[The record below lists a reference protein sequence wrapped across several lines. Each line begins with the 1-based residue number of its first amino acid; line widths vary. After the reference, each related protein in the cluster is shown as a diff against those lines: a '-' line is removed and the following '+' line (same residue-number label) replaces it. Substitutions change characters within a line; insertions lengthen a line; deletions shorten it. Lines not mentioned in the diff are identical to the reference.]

1 MNYLTKATLL
11 ILIPVIILGIIFYFK
26 NVKDTVDTVD
36 TVDIEIDPFGDIEV
50 DEKPSPANNVPIISD
65 EPDINS
71 APEVTIVPN
80 NPRSPL
86 VEDEAAP
93 VQPTPTSTPAQP
105 LIPPRG
111 TVTALPGA
119 TVLEPPEAAPVQPTP
134 TSTPA
139 QPLIP
144 PRGTVTALP
153 VATVLEPPEDAPVQP
168 TPTSTP
174 AQPLIPVITKRT
186 LSGPEVIMI
195 MERFAERQV
204 ALHHASVCYAEGI
217 KTGLRGPISKLKFTE
232 DKIMNMLETGNL
244 RDNLTRE
251 QEDAIDQ
258 LAGGNAAAERVRRA
272 CGEVTHKRI
281 LSLDPPTG
289 EVPVQA
295 TPTSTPAQPLIPVIT
310 KRTLRVAERERV
322 LRGVKEELEAAGLG
336 ECYAE
341 GVKDALHGPLS
352 KLKFTED
359 KIMNILET
367 GNLRDNLT
375 MEQFDVITQS
385 NGGPVGGNALR
396 AACDEKSARMGYPTG
411 TKWNLKGTTG
421 NDRQKCNNNCKGLG
435 YNYFIHNPPPGGDGG
450 CGCYKAAGA
459 PPLSQLNMTGHSN
472 AATRRV
478 V

>member
-11 ILIPVIILGIIFYFK
+11 ILIPVLILGIIFYFK

-36 TVDIEIDPFGDIEV
+36 IENDPFGDIEV

-80 NPRSPL
+80 NPMSPL
-86 VEDEAAP
+86 VED
-93 VQPTPTSTPAQP
+93 
-105 LIPPRG
+105 
-111 TVTALPGA
+111 
-119 TVLEPPEAAPVQPTP
+119 EAAPVQPTP

-186 LSGPEVIMI
+186 LREPEMLRLRS
-195 MERFAERQV
+195 RFRQEQI
-204 ALHHASVCYAEGI
+204 AKGASMCYAKGI
-217 KTGLRGPISKLKFTE
+217 WDAIAGPVSKFKFTE
-232 DKIMNMLETGNL
+232 GKIMDIVMTGKL
-244 RDNLTRE
+244 HDNLTRE
-251 QEDAIDQ
+251 QVDVIIQ
-258 LAGGNAAAERVRRA
+258 SVGGNEQNAANSLRAA
-272 CGEVTHKRI
+272 CGEVTHQMSEDLHGRP
-281 LSLDPPTG
+281 LDPPEG

-295 TPTSTPAQPLIPVIT
+295 TPTSAPAQPLIPVIR
-310 KRTLRVAERERV
+310 KRTLREGERERV
-322 LRGVKEELEAAGLG
+322 LRGVKQVLIHFG

-396 AACDEKSARMGYPTG
+396 AACDEKGARMGYPTG
-411 TKWNLKGTTG
+411 TKWNLKGPTG